1 MNEDPSGGS
10 ASQAEKEEVDAR
22 SIYVGNVR
30 LNNPLVLFQ
39 FGIYIPILLPG
50 MLYVSFYFS
59 ESHNSFYESF
69 FRIKRYHS

>member
-1 MNEDPSGGS
+1 MIEDPSGGS

-39 FGIYIPILLPG
+39 FGIYIPILLHA
-50 MLYVSFYFS
+50 MLYVSLYFS
-59 ESHNSFYESF
+59 ESNNSFYKSF
-69 FRIKRYHS
+69 FKIRRYHS

>member
-1 MNEDPSGGS
+1 MFVLWVLIVNEDPSGGS

-50 MLYVSFYFS
+50 MLYVSFY
-59 ESHNSFYESF
+59 ESF
-69 FRIKRYHS
+69 FRIRRYHS